1 MQDAA
6 VVHNVAGLAADWG
19 PREVFRNVN
28 VAGVRNVMETA
39 LQHGV
44 RRVVHISSVSV
55 YGFPGG
61 TDIDENSVPIPRADN
76 PYITTKA
83 EGETLALSYRNPPRR
98 YSRQP
103 KTHIA
108 KRECRLNRGS
118 ISTVTPECRF
128 IFHRM

>member
-1 MQDAA
+1 M
-6 VVHNVAGLAADWG
+6 
-19 PREVFRNVN
+19 
-28 VAGVRNVMETA
+28 
-39 LQHGV
+39 QHGV

-61 TDIDENSVPIPRADN
+61 TDIDENSAPIPRADN
-76 PYITTKA
+76 SYITTKA
-83 EGETLALSYRNPPRR
+83 EGETFALSYRNPPRR
-98 YSRQP
+98 YNRQP
-103 KTHIA
+103 KTQIA